1 MWTVA
6 VVASDDAPMKVFSL
20 DLSLTATGWCVAVD
34 GAVKEYGLILGKY
47 SDVARLVWNRNRV
60 MDKVDAAKP
69 DMVIFEGL
77 AMRSMDGKALERT
90 GMAYMIRA
98 ELFGDKIPWVE
109 CAPSSLKKFVVGR
122 GGSKQN
128 PVPKDLIVKY
138 IATKFKHENVD
149 DNNVCDAIGLA
160 YVGMA
165 LLGDWTP
172 TMKAQEEVLATIRKS
187 QSVPVKTAEGW

>member
-1 MWTVA
+1 MR
-6 VVASDDAPMKVFSL
+6 VFSL
-20 DLSLTATGWCVAVD
+20 DLSLTATGYALGIDGTVA
-34 GAVKEYGLILGKY
+34 EYGLIPGRY
-47 SDVARLVWNRNRV
+47 MDVARLVWNRNRV
-60 MDKVDAAKP
+60 MDKIDAAKP

-98 ELFGDKIPWVE
+98 ELFSDKTPWVE
-109 CAPSSLKKFVVGR
+109 CAPTSLKKFVVGR

-128 PVPKDLIVKY
+128 PVPKELVVKY
-138 IATKFKHENVD
+138 IATKFGHESVD

-187 QSVPVKTAEGW
+187 QQVPVKQTVEGW